1 MIEGMNCYLE
11 DSRDSAYF
19 SKTMYT
25 EVSLPAINQRFVDFL
40 FCLNIPLNV
49 VLLKTVL
56 RFQGKRSSQ
65 SSIGNSI
72 RVSSEVAKI
81 LDGEQITLQ
90 SKNYFTDSCGKNK
103 SDHQLSSL

>member
-25 EVSLPAINQRFVDFL
+25 EVSLLAINQRFVNFL
-40 FCLNIPLNV
+40 LCLIIPLNV
-49 VLLKTVL
+49 VLLYLFWGSKENDPYKVVL
-56 RFQGKRSSQ
+56 
-65 SSIGNSI
+65 II

-81 LDGEQITLQ
+81 LDGKQIRYTLQ
-90 SKNYFTDSCGKNK
+90 CSK
-103 SDHQLSSL
+103 

>member
-11 DSRDSAYF
+11 DSRDSAFF

-25 EVSLPAINQRFVDFL
+25 EVSLLAINQRFVDFL

-49 VLLKTVL
+49 VLIKLFWGSKEVVL
-56 RFQGKRSSQ
+56 
-65 SSIGNSI
+65 II

-81 LDGEQITLQ
+81 LDSEQIALQ
-90 SKNYFTDSCGKNK
+90 CSK
-103 SDHQLSSL
+103 

>member
-25 EVSLPAINQRFVDFL
+25 EVSLLAINQRFVDFL

-49 VLLKTVL
+49 VLLKLFWGSKENDLHKVVL
-56 RFQGKRSSQ
+56 IIQFVYPVKLP
-65 SSIGNSI
+65 
-72 RVSSEVAKI
+72 K
-81 LDGEQITLQ
+81 
-90 SKNYFTDSCGKNK
+90 F
-103 SDHQLSSL
+103 

>member
-49 VLLKTVL
+49 VLLKLFWGSKENDLHKVVL
-56 RFQGKRSSQ
+56 IIQFVYPVKLP
-65 SSIGNSI
+65 
-72 RVSSEVAKI
+72 K
-81 LDGEQITLQ
+81 
-90 SKNYFTDSCGKNK
+90 F
-103 SDHQLSSL
+103 